1 MKYCKVSHVKSSTT
15 LTTKKAPLRIEPVVF
30 FLVYTLFID
39 IKRTEY
45 SVLKG
50 PYTAIIVSV
59 LLHLLL
65 LLVLI
70 YGATQQPKIIKQ
82 DKPKIKSIKSFLYS
96 APKKIV
102 NKPSTIPKNTDER
115 KTPQKLEQKQAAASE
130 SVSTEPPK
138 TVIKKPPAVPVNKSA
153 SKPLSTQITNA
164 VKSETVTTKNKV
176 SGASRGKFS
185 SYDRL
190 SKLREKLG
198 NQQRDQ
204 AFTELTQPR
213 SNSVMDAEPFPVPK
227 TIVPLTVEQQKK
239 LNTSSSHVGSIT
251 KNDNGTCTI
260 YREQMLG
267 SPVHATTASFA
278 CGESKFDKSF
288 REHMEKVQAKFK
300 RPDN

>member
-1 MKYCKVSHVKSSTT
+1 M
-15 LTTKKAPLRIEPVVF
+15 
-30 FLVYTLFID
+30 
-39 IKRTEY
+39 
-45 SVLKG
+45 LKG
-50 PYTAIIVSV
+50 PYTAIIASV
-59 LLHLLL
+59 ILHLLL

-70 YGATQQPKIIKQ
+70 YGATQQPRIIKQ
-82 DKPKIKSIKSFLYS
+82 EKPKVKSIKSFLYS
-96 APKKIV
+96 TPKKRV
-102 NKPSTIPKNTDER
+102 NEPATIPKETVDR
-115 KTPQKLEQKQAAASE
+115 KTPQKQVASSE
-130 SVSTEPPK
+130 PVSSETPT
-138 TVIKKPPAVPVNKSA
+138 TVITKPPAKPVSEITL
-153 SKPLSTQITNA
+153 KPLSPQITNA

-176 SGASRGKFS
+176 SGLSRGKFS

-190 SKLREKLG
+190 SRLREKLA

-204 AFTELTQPR
+204 AFTEITQPR
-213 SNSVMDAEPFPVPK
+213 SNSVLDPEPFPVPK

-260 YREQMLG
+260 YREQILG

-300 RPDN
+300 RPDK

>member
-1 MKYCKVSHVKSSTT
+1 M
-15 LTTKKAPLRIEPVVF
+15 
-30 FLVYTLFID
+30 
-39 IKRTEY
+39 
-45 SVLKG
+45 LKG
-50 PYTAIIVSV
+50 PYTAIVISV

-70 YGATQQPKIIKQ
+70 YGATQQPKMIKQ
-82 DKPKIKSIKSFLYS
+82 DKPKIESIKSFLYS

-102 NKPSTIPKNTDER
+102 IESPSPSKNTDER
-115 KTPQKLEQKQAAASE
+115 EAPQKIQQKQSFPNE
-130 SVSTEPPK
+130 TVDTEVPKPALKVPPTK
-138 TVIKKPPAVPVNKSA
+138 PVIERPAKPG
-153 SKPLSTQITNA
+153 STQMTNA

-176 SGASRGKFS
+176 LGTGKGNFS

-190 SKLREKLG
+190 SRLREKLG

-204 AFTELTQPR
+204 AFAELTQPR
-213 SNSVMDAEPFPVPK
+213 SNSVMDGDPFPVPK
-227 TIVPLTVEQQKK
+227 TIVPLTVDQQKK

-267 SPVHATTASFA
+267 SPVHATTAHFA
-278 CGESKFDKSF
+278 CGESKFDRSF

-300 RPDN
+300 VPVK